1 MSFTPAILSF
11 LASVAVRSLVFFAV
25 VALALTVLRVK
36 SAAARHAVWTA
47 AMCGMLALPI
57 LEPLLP
63 PLPLRVLTPAPANAV
78 ALPDLPTPAPA
89 PAAVPAPAP
98 APKAPRYRWSDFG
111 AALYVLIALI
121 FLARLA
127 VSYLFTRRLL
137 RAASPIENDL
147 YESSWIS
154 VPMTAGRRILLP
166 PDWRSWEPAKL
177 DAVLAHERTHVRRAD
192 WSIAFAAGINRSIFW
207 FHPLAWW
214 LERQLAALAEHACDD
229 AALLEVPPAPYAQAL
244 LDMAAA
250 VKTAQGRLMW
260 EAMAM
265 AKAAEVQ
272 KRIERAL
279 DESRE
284 ISRPWT
290 ARRWMALAACAIPVL
305 WLAAVTQL
313 APAVAQQAA
322 TASAVDVA
330 AVEREVATNP
340 NDVAARLKLVLT
352 YYGANMREPR
362 LAQIYWMIANHPEAS
377 QTVFASRGLTQ
388 RDSTLNSA
396 ADFQRALGLWRQAAA
411 GHANEFAVVRNAAEF
426 LTSAGQYDEA
436 EKMLLGGQQL
446 QSGTGA
452 WSTALG
458 MLYTAGIL
466 GATGDPKYP
475 NANSAFAAHAQSTLE
490 SSDDRAL
497 VTPAALR
504 LANVAVRPQ
513 PGEKLPEGVLNLDD
527 HPLLAPAVELGHR
540 LMDRMGIQ
548 FRITPGAGT
557 VGYAVGGGVM
567 MARKGSGP
575 GVSGG
580 VPGGVVGGVV
590 AGVPEGQTGGA
601 PRGVIGGI
609 VGSVPSSG
617 PPPETPAAQAPV
629 AQLPPAPPVVERIEP
644 VYPPLAQQARIS
656 GVVRMNTTI
665 AADGSVQHIEVASG
679 HPLLVPAALEALRHW
694 KFQPQSAEGTYRVEI
709 PFVLGNTT
717 AAAEQAQGKVLTVA
731 IGGAVQA
738 SKLVHHVDP
747 VYPPE
752 VRAAGVEGSVT
763 LKVLIDENG
772 NVASIEPVDGNPAL
786 APGAIQAVKQ
796 WTYQPTLLN
805 GQPVRVSTQVV
816 VQFQ

>member
-1 MSFTPAILSF
+1 MPFSTTILSF
-11 LASVAVRSLVFFAV
+11 LASIGLRSLALFAV
-25 VALALTVLRVK
+25 AALGLAMLRVK
-36 SAAARHAVWTA
+36 SAAARHAAWTA
-47 AMCGMLALPI
+47 VLLGMLSLPLLEPALPT
-57 LEPLLP
+57 LP
-63 PLPLRVLTPAPANAV
+63 IRVLRPAPVAV
-78 ALPDLPTPAPA
+78 LSLPELPAVPASAPA
-89 PAAVPAPAP
+89 PPPRPAPRLPYTWREVAAAV
-98 APKAPRYRWSDFG
+98 
-111 AALYVLIALI
+111 YVLVVLI
-121 FLARLA
+121 LLGRLGI
-127 VSYLFTRRLL
+127 SCLFTRRLL
-137 RAASPIENDL
+137 RAARPIEGDL

-166 PDWRSWEPAKL
+166 PDWRAWEAAKL

-192 WSIAFAAGINRSIFW
+192 WSIALAAGVNRSIFW

-229 AALLEVPPAPYAQAL
+229 AALLEVSPAPYAQAL

-284 ISRPWT
+284 IPKPFT
-290 ARRWMALAACAIPVL
+290 ARRWMTLAAFAVPVL
-305 WLAAVTQL
+305 WISAVTQF

-322 TASAVDVA
+322 TASAADVA
-330 AVEREVATNP
+330 AVEREVAANP
-340 NDVAARLKLVLT
+340 NDLAARLKLVVT

-411 GHANEFAVVRNAAEF
+411 AHANEFTVVRNAAEF
-426 LTSAGQYDEA
+426 LTGAGQYDEA
-436 EKMLLGGQQL
+436 EKMLVAGQQG
-446 QSGTGA
+446 QPGSNV
-452 WSTALG
+452 WSTALSR
-458 MLYTAGIL
+458 LYAAGIL
-466 GATGDPKYP
+466 GATGDTKYP
-475 NANSAFAAHAQSTLE
+475 NANSTFAAHAQSTLE
-490 SSDDRAL
+490 SSDDRNL
-497 VTPAALR
+497 VTPAALT
-504 LANVAVRPQ
+504 LANVAIRPQ
-513 PGEKLPEGVLNLDD
+513 PGEKVPEGVLNLDD
-527 HPLLAPAVELGHR
+527 HPLLAPAVELGRR

-548 FRITPGAGT
+548 FRIMPGASSAT
-557 VGYAVGGGVM
+557 A
-567 MARKGSGP
+567 MARKGSSG

-580 VPGGVVGGVV
+580 VSSGAASGVPGGI
-590 AGVPEGQTGGA
+590 A
-601 PRGVIGGI
+601 
-609 VGSVPSSG
+609 GSVPSSG
-617 PPPETPAAQAPV
+617 PPPALSDAQAAV
-629 AQLPPAPPVVERIEP
+629 AQLPPAPPLVERIEP

-656 GVVRMNTTI
+656 GVVTLKTTI
-665 AADGSVQHIEVASG
+665 AANGSVQHIEVASG
-679 HPLLVPAALEALRHW
+679 HPLLVPAALEALKQW

-709 PFVLGNTT
+709 PFTLGNSA

-731 IGGAVQA
+731 IGVAVQA
-738 SKLVHHVDP
+738 HKLVHHVDP

-772 NVASIEPVDGNPAL
+772 SVASIEPVDGNPAL
-786 APGAIQAVKQ
+786 ALAAIQAVKQ

-805 GQPVRVSTQVV
+805 GKPVKVSTLVV
-816 VQFQ
+816 VPFQ